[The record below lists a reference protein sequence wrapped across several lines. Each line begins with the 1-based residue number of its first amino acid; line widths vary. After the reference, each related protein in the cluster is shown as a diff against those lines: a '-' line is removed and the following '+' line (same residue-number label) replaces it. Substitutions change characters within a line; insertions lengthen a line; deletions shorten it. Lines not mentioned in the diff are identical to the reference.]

1 MHGLGGSG
9 PRDRTVHDLGLFT
22 SKLELQEG
30 RRELQVR
37 LLCDSNVAA
46 SVGVFYRVAVRFV
59 QDSERSRAGR
69 LQDHGWATLRYW

>member
-37 LLCDSNVAA
+37 LFCDSNVAA
-46 SVGVFYRVAVRFV
+46 SVGVFYRVAV
-59 QDSERSRAGR
+59 
-69 LQDHGWATLRYW
+69 